1 MRRARGDTHVSVK
14 DESCDWRTLAL
25 GIASLLTQM
34 PEQTHQEDMLN
45 VVARQLKAPVATLRA
60 HAERLQ
66 SQVDGQHEV
75 ESAREVAGHIAEQAD
90 IMAGWVG
97 AILEVQRIR
106 LGKMPLELLEVDL
119 VELARACAA
128 NVQAAAGDSVEVH
141 FVAGGPVSWPVLADP
156 GRLGRVLECLLA
168 STARQSAGHAL
179 ELRIEARDWAD
190 GRPRAILRVRDAG
203 RDLPTDDLPRVPD
216 SQTSLDLELYVARE
230 VIRLHGGDLWAE
242 QHSPGSGGGGTA
254 IVVLPLHFSRR
265 SHAVLARGAG
275 CSRARLLS

>member
-1 MRRARGDTHVSVK
+1 MRRARSDRHVSVK
-14 DESCDWRTLAL
+14 DESCDWRALAL
-25 GIASLLTQM
+25 GIASLLTQV
-34 PEQTHQEDMLN
+34 PEQTHQADMLN

-66 SQVDGQHEV
+66 SQVDGQHQV

-97 AILEVQRIR
+97 ALLEVQRIR
-106 LGKMPLELLEVDL
+106 LGKVPLELLEVDL
-119 VELARACAA
+119 IELARVCAA
-128 NVQAAAGDSVEVH
+128 NVQAAAGESVEVH
-141 FVAGGPVSWPVLADP
+141 FLSGGRASWPVLADP

-168 STARQSAGHAL
+168 SMARQSAEHAL

-203 RDLPTDDLPRVPD
+203 RDMPTDDLPRVPD
-216 SQTSLDLELYVARE
+216 SQTSLDVELYVARE

-242 QHSPGSGGGGTA
+242 QRSPGSGGGGTA

-275 CSRARLLS
+275 CSLERDCS